1 MFDSMRSLA
10 EEREETLALLREILI
25 QNLHLDLEPD
35 QIDADAALFGS
46 GLGLDSVDAVE
57 LVVAIEDRFGLDF
70 SKQSPL
76 PSSAKEAAPS
86 QGTESSDLTQ
96 GSLHAEAREA
106 SKAHVGVMLAPRRTE
121 VTIRLFM
128 RTLNSLADLILSIKK
143 AA

>member
-1 MFDSMRSLA
+1 MLDSMRSLA

-57 LVVAIEDRFGLDF
+57 LIVAIEDRFGLDF

-76 PSSAKEAAPS
+76 PSSPKEAALS
-86 QGTESSDLTQ
+86 QGSETSNATQ
-96 GSLHAEAREA
+96 ASLHAETHEA
-106 SKAHVGVMLAPRRTE
+106 SEQSAGVVLAPRRTE
-121 VTIRLFM
+121 FTIRLFM